1 MKNVLGNAAA
11 RHAAS
16 QPSFRPRAGSAAAT
30 ALLSAVLAFGGLSV
44 AHAAAEHDE
53 VDRLTQAG
61 KLDEAT
67 AKADRYLASNPRDPQ
82 MRFLKGVIQIGAG
95 KRPEAIAIFT
105 QLTQDSPELPEPYNN
120 LAVLYAAQGQFD
132 KAQST
137 LESAIRTN
145 PSYATAQENLG
156 DLYARR
162 ATEAYSKAMQLDQGN
177 SVVPTKLAVIRTL
190 FAAPASAKPAV
201 PAKPPATVVA
211 AASPAPAP
219 APAKAAPPAPAPAP
233 AAPPAPVAPPPAA
246 PPVAAAPVA
255 PPKPAA
261 APAAPA
267 APAATSTANAAVGAA
282 VHRWA
287 SAWAAQDMDDYL
299 SAYDSSF
306 APPGNQTR
314 KAWEEERRARI
325 VGKTAIS
332 VDVRNLEIEVEGN
345 TATAK
350 FRQAYRADS
359 LNVNSRKTL
368 ELVLRDKQWRI
379 RKETA
384 GR

>member
-1 MKNVLGNAAA
+1 MKNVFGNAAA

-30 ALLSAVLAFGGLSV
+30 ALLAAMLALGGMSA

-82 MRFLKGVIQIGAG
+82 MRFLKGVIQIDAG

-105 QLTQDSPELPEPYNN
+105 QLTQDAPELPEPYNN

-190 FAAPASAKPAV
+190 FAAPGAAAAATASAKPAV

-219 APAKAAPPAPAPAP
+219 VKAAAP
-233 AAPPAPVAPPPAA
+233 AAAPAPVAPPPAA
-246 PPVAAAPVA
+246 PPAPAAPVA
-255 PPKPAA
+255 PPAAAPKPAA
-261 APAAPA
+261 APAV
-267 APAATSTANAAVGAA
+267 PAATSTANAAVGAA

-306 APPGNQTR
+306 APPGGQTR

>member
-16 QPSFRPRAGSAAAT
+16 QPSFRPRAGSTAAA
-30 ALLSAVLAFGGLSV
+30 ALLSAVLALGGLSV

-67 AKADRYLASNPRDPQ
+67 AKADRYLAGNPRDPQ
-82 MRFLKGVIQIGAG
+82 MRFLKGVIQIDAG

-132 KAQST
+132 KAQAT

-201 PAKPPATVVA
+201 PAKPPAAVVA

-255 PPKPAA
+255 PPKPA
-261 APAAPA
+261 AAPA